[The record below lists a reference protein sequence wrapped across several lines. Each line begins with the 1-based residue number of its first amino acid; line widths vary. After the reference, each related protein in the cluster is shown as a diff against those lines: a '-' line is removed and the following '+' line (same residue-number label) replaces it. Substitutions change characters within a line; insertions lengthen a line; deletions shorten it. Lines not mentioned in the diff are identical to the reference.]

1 MISFLV
7 GCASS
12 TKTYAPDGREAYSL
26 DCSGT
31 ARNWACAMKKPEKS
45 APHVVMTL
53 SFRVVSKA
61 HQVAVTQTNNP
72 QAFMQALY
80 IFGQ

>member
-1 MISFLV
+1 MPLMVEKHILLIV
-7 GCASS
+7 LAQQGI
-12 TKTYAPDGREAYSL
+12 G
-26 DCSGT
+26 
-31 ARNWACAMKKPEKS
+31 ACAMKKPEKS